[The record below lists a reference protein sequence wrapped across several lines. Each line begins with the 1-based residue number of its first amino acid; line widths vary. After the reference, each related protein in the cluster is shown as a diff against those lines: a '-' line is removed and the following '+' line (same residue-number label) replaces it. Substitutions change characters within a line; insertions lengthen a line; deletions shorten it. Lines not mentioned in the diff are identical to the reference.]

1 MAFGATQSRAAILCL
16 GGWGLQVMLHLAS
29 RLRAAQEQR
38 AACGVDGPDLTRIT
52 RLVTLLPGLH
62 AHPDGHV
69 PVHLRTLR
77 EDVAL
82 PPFYLESLLSRLE
95 RSAWATSWRDF
106 YTGKEPNG
114 APWTEARAHHLLRSA
129 ALELT
134 ATASTRQALTL
145 LRATEPVL
153 QAIPWPGDSPAQLAD
168 DPPAPATRAQVFHT
182 GVERGAA
189 LAPLLSTHLVD
200 PIRQDELA
208 PGDPFVQT
216 TLYVVGPL
224 YEPLTSPLIWP
235 TVAHLLA
242 FLGPRHVAQVVGIF
256 ATGSYAQD
264 ASRRVED
271 AAAVAA
277 LAELEALAGNGPEA
291 LEALRGQVRAPELEE
306 WVGRPLF
313 DRIYLVDREKTNQG
327 LVGHSYELTALVT
340 NALQAL
346 IETDGRQY
354 VDDQVGIDLRDGRQ
368 RPYSLLGAATDAMP
382 LDYLFQ
388 ELHQNEEK
396 RLVQEWVC
404 PPGAEA
410 ESAQEPHAGLD
421 DLGLAPAQI
430 LAQLVM
436 RLPDLFWR
444 VDPARLVELEV
455 HPHFVFPQALAREL
469 RRLDPESWLAAFQ
482 THLESV
488 ADDLAGLL
496 AEPSLARIWGVEEE
510 PARPISDRLLAASG
524 RRVRRQVAR
533 ILAGRPD
540 GLVRARAQVQQW
552 LHQLREGRRQL
563 LGDLSPGQIHLR
575 QTQLQV
581 ALRAWHSRYGSVGSG
596 RVSLAGALAR
606 ATLLI
611 LGLVGLTAVYRM
623 AFGQP
628 LDPTLDGGL
637 GVAFGL
643 GSYAGALMHYRRRR
657 SRLRSLRQERV
668 ELARQALSLQLQ
680 EHVYQGLS
688 RVYDALEQDLQELA
702 ATLTRTQER
711 LQAWARSQSM
721 PPVPPLHTRTTHLYR
736 LHLDDRVWQL
746 CRRHLHSQADEGGRR
761 LDQRLQDMWQDP
773 AWRRQLERLLL
784 EGAPADTGLDV
795 LLEEQIRGQ
804 VRRAVAELSPAR
816 APHVRR
822 ALIRL
827 LAQEA
832 HIEHLL
838 WRGGPED
845 EPPGW
850 GLDGPSGGRRARVEA
865 HLEALWNLAKP
876 AANYDVADR
885 LAAQGVVVELAAVS
899 GRPDSDLDPGLL
911 QEFRLAR
918 LVTGNPFHLTVVR
931 TVHGLRAADLESIQ
945 RYWAE
950 LSRLGPSG
958 WQVLLLCQEGRQVVY
973 GVRERASSSR
983 PSMWR

>member
-16 GGWGLQVMLHLAS
+16 GGWGLQVMLHLAA

-38 AACGVDGPDLTRIT
+38 AACGVDAPDLTRIT
-52 RLVTLLPGLH
+52 RLVTLLPGIH

-77 EDVAL
+77 DDVVL
-82 PPFYLESLLSRLE
+82 PPLYLETVLSRLE
-95 RSAWATSWRDF
+95 KSAWATSWRDF

-114 APWTEARAHHLLRSA
+114 TLWTEARAHHLLQSTT
-129 ALELT
+129 LELT
-134 ATASTRQALTL
+134 ATASSRQALAL

-153 QAIPWPGDSPAQLAD
+153 QAVPWPGDSPSQPAD
-168 DPPAPATRAQVFHT
+168 GQPATRAQVFRT
-182 GVERGAA
+182 GVERGAV
-189 LAPLLSTHLVD
+189 LAPLLSTHLID

-235 TVAHLLA
+235 TVTHLLA
-242 FLGPRHVAQVVGIF
+242 FLGQRHVAQVVGIF

-277 LAELEALAGNGPEA
+277 LAELEALAGNVPEA
-291 LEALRGQVRAPELEE
+291 LEVLRGLVSAPEIAA

-327 LVGHSYELTALVT
+327 LVGHSYELTALVA

-354 VDDQVGIDLRDGRQ
+354 VDDQVGIDLRDARQ
-368 RPYSLLGAATDAMP
+368 RPYSLLGAATDTMP

-388 ELHQNEEK
+388 ELHQDEER

-404 PPGAEA
+404 PPSAET
-410 ESAQEPHAGLD
+410 ESAEEPHAGLE
-421 DLGLAPAQI
+421 DLGIAPAQI

-436 RLPDLFWR
+436 RLPDLFWK
-444 VDPARLVELEV
+444 VDPSRLVELEV
-455 HPHFVFPQALAREL
+455 HPNFVFPRALAREL

-482 THLESV
+482 AHLEMV
-488 ADDLAGLL
+488 EGDLADLL
-496 AEPSLARIWGVEEE
+496 AEPNLARIWGVEEE
-510 PARPISDRLLAASG
+510 AGSPLPDRLLSASG
-524 RRVRRQVAR
+524 RRVRRRVAE
-533 ILAGRPD
+533 ILAASPD
-540 GLVRARAQVQQW
+540 GLVRARAQVQGW

-563 LGDLSPGQIHLR
+563 LSDLSPGQIHLR
-575 QTQLQV
+575 QTQIQV
-581 ALRAWHSRYGSVGSG
+581 ALRAWHSRYGAVGGG
-596 RVSLAGALAR
+596 RASLAGALAR

-611 LGLVGLTAVYRM
+611 LGLVGLTAVYLV
-623 AFGQP
+623 AFGRG

-637 GVAFGL
+637 LAAFGL

-657 SRLRSLRQERV
+657 GRLRSLRRERV

-688 RVYDALEQDLQELA
+688 QVYDALEQDLRDLA
-702 ATLTRTQER
+702 AALTRTQER

-721 PPVPPLHTRTTHLYR
+721 PPVPPPNVRTTHLYR

-746 CRRHLHSQADEGGRR
+746 CRQHLHGQADEHGRR
-761 LDQRLQDMWQDP
+761 LEQRLQDVWQDP
-773 AWRRQLERLLL
+773 AWRRQLDRLLL
-784 EGAPADTGLDV
+784 EEGRTDTDLDA

-804 VRRAVAELSPAR
+804 VRRAVAELSPVR
-816 APHVRR
+816 APQVRR

-827 LAQEA
+827 LAEEA

-838 WRGGPED
+838 WRGDPTDQALGATS
-845 EPPGW
+845 PGR
-850 GLDGPSGGRRARVEA
+850 LPGGRRARVEA
-865 HLEALWNLAKP
+865 HLEELRNLAKP
-876 AANYDVADR
+876 AANYDVADQ
-885 LAAQGVVVELAAVS
+885 LAAQGVVVDLVAVS
-899 GRPDSDLDPGLL
+899 GRPDSDLDEGLL

-918 LVTGNPFHLTVVR
+918 LVTGNPFHITVVR
-931 TVHGLRAADLESIQ
+931 TVHGLRAGDLESMQ
-945 RYWAE
+945 RYWTE
-950 LSRLGPSG
+950 LNRLGPSG
-958 WQVLLLCQEGRQVVY
+958 WQALLLCQEGRQVVY
-973 GVRERASSSR
+973 GVREQPSPSR
-983 PSMWR
+983 PSMWQ